1 MLVLSICLTG
11 EILIN
16 RELIVFLIVLAMIQG
31 AYGIQITASGGGNG
45 ERSSTTM
52 NFDPLI
58 TTAIHSE
65 LSISGADIAPMTDIS
80 GPIPKFEQTHAVKDS
95 TGKRASVY
103 VNVVNAPSGLTYSSK
118 VLPKEGSVSAQSSI
132 SAEQWLTVPK
142 ADSIKCNALAS
153 YGALSSSVGLEEYKG
168 TKTGDYVTIA
178 GYDGKA
184 YASTSS
190 AIARQTATGGTANSI
205 KIYGSAKDSS
215 GIYSVNTQLLGISG
229 AKATF
234 SSLSELSAAGLS
246 TSVTQNE
253 HVKGSFTSI
262 AKGTGTSPSTIRS
275 ITRKSN
281 YGTDYYL
288 DMKSK
293 KTSSGPMAY
302 GNLGYYIGPAQK
314 IQGAVNAALSGDTIN
329 VAAGT
334 YKENVKIDKSLIIK
348 GAGSTKTI
356 VDGNKAGSVFSAGR
370 NNDKA
375 VVTLSGMAIKNGK
388 TDNGGGIYCAGKVT
402 ITGCTISAN
411 TAIWEGGGIYN
422 AGGTATITKSTISG
436 NTARH
441 GGGISSSAYGT
452 TTIIDSTISGN
463 TAEWFGGGIYSSG
476 VYLSSTNIIPSILK
490 VTGCSISGNT
500 ARDGG
505 GIYCSDGTEATIV
518 ASTISGNKAVY
529 GRGGGIYSGGSFNAA
544 RLKVTDC
551 TISGNIAGEN
561 GGGIYNNGKLSV
573 SGTSQIINNHATTG
587 YGGGICSTTL
597 GLVSF
602 DGTKIAVKSN
612 KSHLPDKLLSG
623 NPWYQGWGVY
633 TTSSEIQT
641 LPVPPVSPSSPMII
655 AHSFGWD
662 AYATSGG
669 IPSMT
674 NGFDPVK
681 QVTGNIKI

>member
-1 MLVLSICLTG
+1 MVMA
-11 EILIN
+11 LIQC
-16 RELIVFLIVLAMIQG
+16 ACS
-31 AYGIQITASGGGNG
+31 IQITASGGGNG
-45 ERSSTTM
+45 ERSSITM

-58 TTAIHSE
+58 TAAVHSE
-65 LSISGADIAPMTDIS
+65 LAISGADITPMTDIS
-80 GPIPKFEQTHAVKDS
+80 GPILKFEQTHAVKDS

-168 TKTGDYVTIA
+168 TTTGDYVTMA

-190 AIARQTATGGTANSI
+190 ITARQTATGGTANSI

-215 GIYSVNTQLLGISG
+215 RIYSVNTQLLGISG
-229 AKATF
+229 GKATF
-234 SSLSELSAAGLS
+234 NSLSELSAAGSS
-246 TSVTQNE
+246 TSITQNE
-253 HVKGSFTSI
+253 RVKGSFTSI
-262 AKGTGTSPSTIRS
+262 AKGAGTSPSTIRS

-288 DMKSK
+288 DMKAK

-329 VAAGT
+329 VAVGT

-356 VDGNKAGSVFSAGR
+356 VDGNKAGSVFSVGR
-370 NNDKA
+370 NDAKA

-388 TDNGGGIYCAGKVT
+388 ADNGGGIYSAGKTT
-402 ITGCTISAN
+402 ITGCMISGN
-411 TAIWEGGGIYN
+411 SAIWEGGGICN

-436 NTARH
+436 NSVIFK
-441 GGGISSSAYGT
+441 GGGISSEPYGI
-452 TTIIDSTISGN
+452 TTIIDSIISGN
-463 TAEWFGGGIYSSG
+463 TAEWFGGGIYSNG

-505 GIYCSDGTEATIV
+505 GIYCNDGTEATIA
-518 ASTISGNKAVY
+518 ASTISGNRATY
-529 GRGGGIYSGGSFNAA
+529 GRGGGIYSGGSFNVA

-551 TISGNIAGEN
+551 TISGNTAQH
-561 GGGIYNNGKLSV
+561 GGGIYNNGKLFV
-573 SGTSQIINNHATTG
+573 SGTSQIINNQATTG

-641 LPVPPVSPSSPMII
+641 PPVSPVPPSSPMII